1 MADDKFNAAFAPKKS
16 GGSPAAAANKAP
28 AKADARSDP
37 KADAKA
43 ARKAK
48 KKRSRKVLMLCLLIV
63 AILLGGAGYALYRI
77 GMLDPILVAVGM
89 MPSPEEL
96 SIEERQSR
104 LDKLEIEYAARGA
117 ALDEREEA
125 VERREKSLRLR
136 EEEIE
141 RRESAQTS
149 FVDVMTETSPEQL
162 DALKKVSKICNQM
175 SAEDA
180 VGIVQNLANADEIA
194 LVVYHM
200 TEEKAAQLLTLLPQ
214 VTAAKVLSLI
224 ID

>member
-48 KKRSRKVLMLCLLIV
+48 KKRSRKVLMLCLLII

-89 MPSPEEL
+89 IPIAEAETIEIQVRIPAAEPQTTWWDEL
-96 SIEERQSR
+96 
-104 LDKLEIEYAARGA
+104 
-117 ALDEREEA
+117 
-125 VERREKSLRLR
+125 VW
-136 EEEIE
+136 
-141 RRESAQTS
+141 
-149 FVDVMTETSPEQL
+149 FVD
-162 DALKKVSKICNQM
+162 
-175 SAEDA
+175 
-180 VGIVQNLANADEIA
+180 G
-194 LVVYHM
+194 
-200 TEEKAAQLLTLLPQ
+200 
-214 VTAAKVLSLI
+214 LI
-224 ID
+224 E